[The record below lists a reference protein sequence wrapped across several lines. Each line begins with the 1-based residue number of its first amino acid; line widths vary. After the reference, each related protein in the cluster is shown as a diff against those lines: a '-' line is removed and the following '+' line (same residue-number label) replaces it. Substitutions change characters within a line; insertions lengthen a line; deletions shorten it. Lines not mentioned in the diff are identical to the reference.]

1 MRKTGLLVLA
11 AVCFVAMTFATS
23 NSFSFKVGYYM
34 PNDLPY
40 NGIIWGADYGYQV
53 DENVEI
59 LASGDLYVRSVENIT
74 EQEDVEKVGVNIS
87 QYSKLSEW
95 SAWHLPLTFKV
106 RVSFPMDDNDSI
118 KPFVLAGLGY
128 GITHVSFTASADADG
143 NPLASPHE
151 ESITYN
157 GFVWQVGGGVKMRV
171 GSRSNLIGELIYN
184 SASFDKKEGELN
196 FSNLDSSGMIIRAGI
211 NVILF

>member
-1 MRKTGLLVLA
+1 MKKLGLLAIVVLS
-11 AVCFVAMTFATS
+11 FVAVTLATS

-59 LASGDLYVRSVENIT
+59 LASGDLYVRSVEDIT
-74 EQEDVEKVGVNIS
+74 DRGDVEKVGVNIN
-87 QYSKLSEW
+87 QYTKLSEW

-106 RVSFPMDDNDSI
+106 RISFPMDDNDAI
-118 KPFVLAGLGY
+118 KPFAVAGIGY

-143 NPLASPHE
+143 DPLATPHE
-151 ESITYN
+151 ESITYS

-171 GSRSNLIGELIYN
+171 GSRSNLIGEFIYN
-184 SASFDKKEGELN
+184 GASFDKKEDELN
-196 FSNLDSSGMIIRAGI
+196 FSNLDSSGIIIRAGI